1 MKKFLA
7 FASLFAFLLVAVCTA
22 PGTQAAKASPC
33 QCVAYA
39 RLATGI
45 MIYGNA
51 NQWDNNA
58 KAAGYRLS
66 SVPVIGGA
74 INFEA
79 GAYGADKYNGHVG
92 KVTSYRD
99 SGNYWT
105 IQVRHANWP
114 GSMFTDQGCSNVSDK
129 TFTIKK
135 NDPSVHYIT
144 R

>member
-1 MKKFLA
+1 MKKLSA
-7 FASLFAFLLVAVCTA
+7 FAVIFALLIVAVCTA
-22 PGTQAAKASPC
+22 PNSEAAKATPC
-33 QCVAYA
+33 QCVAYT
-39 RLATGI
+39 RSATGI
-45 MIYGNA
+45 MIYGNG

-58 KAAGYRLS
+58 KAYGYRLS

-79 GAYGADKYNGHVG
+79 GAYGADKNYGHVG
-92 KVTSYRD
+92 KVTGYKDGGS
-99 SGNYWT
+99 NWI
-105 IQVRHANWP
+105 IQVQHANWP

-135 NDPSVHYIT
+135 NDATVHYIT